1 MSKVR
6 KMLSKGTVSVAGAVP
21 QGTLNARVPFLKHDA
36 WNDPESLKKG
46 SFRFLNE
53 SQQLGMPPNWQ
64 PIKLPLLW
72 QFNLHYFQYLFL
84 LEAGDQVKLCKD
96 WIRSNPKGHGTG
108 WHPYPTSLRII
119 NWCKAG
125 IADPEVQES
134 LYLQSA
140 FLYRN
145 LETHLMGNH
154 LIENARALV
163 FAGRFFDGA
172 GESSKWFRRGLE
184 ILLDELT
191 GQFLSDGGHFERSPM
206 YHALMLEAYLD
217 VVNILPENH
226 AATDKFRP
234 VVCRMMDY
242 LAALTHPDGNL
253 VLFNDATQE
262 VAPST
267 AALLGYGKS
276 LLGYVPEAE
285 KYAFGASG
293 YYIYRDDLLYLAIDG
308 GAVGPDHVP
317 AHAHADIFSYVV
329 SLGGQHMIVDT
340 GVYEYAAGAMRTHVR
355 STEAHNTVCIDGL
368 DQVECWASFRVARRW
383 QPQQVV
389 YKKHEA
395 GCSFSGRYEGYA
407 KLIGDGIVHK
417 RSIEVKARERRIH
430 VQDVVEGRGKH
441 QVISR
446 IHVHP
451 DIQLSFLEKGIML
464 AAEKNTCT
472 LTVEGPPPG
481 IANGWYCPSFGE
493 KISNNV
499 IEIGGMLTLPAQ
511 ISYTLQY

>member
-6 KMLSKGTVSVAGAVP
+6 KMLSKGTVSIAGAIP

-36 WNDPESLKKG
+36 WNDLESLKKG

-53 SQQLGMPPNWQ
+53 SQQLGMPPIWQ

-96 WIRSNPKGHGTG
+96 WIHRNPKGHGTG

-172 GESSKWFRRGLE
+172 GESSKWSRRGLD
-184 ILLDELT
+184 LLLNELT
-191 GQFLSDGGHFERSPM
+191 EQFLPDGGHFERSPM

-226 AATDKFRP
+226 TAIEKFRT

-262 VAPST
+262 IAPST
-267 AALLGYGKS
+267 AALLGYGES
-276 LLGYVPEAE
+276 LLGYAPAE
-285 KYAFGASG
+285 NHVFDASG
-293 YYIYRDDLLYLAIDG
+293 YYVYRDDELFLAIDG
-308 GAVGPDHVP
+308 GAIGPDHVP

-329 SLGGQHMIVDT
+329 SLAGKQMIVDT
-340 GVYEYAAGAMRTHVR
+340 GVYEYAAGEMRTHVR
-355 STEAHNTVCIDGL
+355 STSAHNTICIDRL

-383 QPQQVV
+383 QPEQVEFN
-389 YKKHEA
+389 KHGA
-395 GCSFSGRYEGYA
+395 GCRFGGRYDGYA
-407 KLIGDGIVHK
+407 KLIGDDIVHR
-417 RSIEVKARERRIH
+417 RSIEVDAHERKVR
-430 VQDVVEGRGKH
+430 VLDVIDGNGKH
-441 QVISR
+441 HVMSR

-451 DIQLSFLEKGIML
+451 DVELSFCEKGIML
-464 AAEKNTCT
+464 AGEKKYGT
-472 LTVEGPPPG
+472 LTVDGYDPVISDG
-481 IANGWYCPSFGE
+481 RYCPGFG
-493 KISNNV
+493 KKLPNKV
-499 IEIGGMLTLPAQ
+499 IEIGGVLTLPAR